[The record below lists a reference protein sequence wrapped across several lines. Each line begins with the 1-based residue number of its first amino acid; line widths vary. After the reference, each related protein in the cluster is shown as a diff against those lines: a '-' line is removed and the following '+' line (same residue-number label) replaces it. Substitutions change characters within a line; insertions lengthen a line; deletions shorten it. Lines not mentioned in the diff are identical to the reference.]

1 MKTLSFIFQW
11 ALRILIAYYLLK
23 YSYVKLSGQPS
34 AIELFTT
41 LNMEPWGRITIGIL
55 ELITVILILYPRATV
70 FGGLLGMISM
80 TAVIFYH
87 LKELGI
93 AINGDSFLFFIA
105 CVIFVASLLLVI
117 LNRKQ
122 LTTCIFTS

>member
-11 ALRILIAYYLLK
+11 ALRILITYYLLK

-41 LNMEPWGRITIGIL
+41 LNMEPWGRIIIGIL
-55 ELITVILILYPRATV
+55 ELITVILILYPRTTAL
-70 FGGLLGMISM
+70 GGLLGMISM

-87 LKELGI
+87 LTELGI
-93 AINGDSFLFFIA
+93 SINGDSFLFFIA
-105 CVIFVASLLLVI
+105 CAIFVASILLVI
-117 LNRKQ
+117 FNRKQ